1 MIDAM
6 WKRLETHQDFADV
19 RGYGK
24 EWRAM
29 WSERN
34 ETNAILAGAAANHQA
49 GEWQRFMKGN
59 GLASA
64 ASWAK
69 CRADALSATD
79 ATEWVRA
86 VLRAQQT
93 IKRAEQDAE
102 LAAMRAIEWLDRAE
116 GKT

>member
-1 MIDAM
+1 
-6 WKRLETHQDFADV
+6 
-19 RGYGK
+19 
-24 EWRAM
+24 
-29 WSERN
+29 
-34 ETNAILAGAAANHQA
+34 
-49 GEWQRFMKGN
+49 MKGN
-59 GLASA
+59 GFASA

-93 IKRAEQDAE
+93 IKRAEGDAE
-102 LAAMRAIEWLDRAE
+102 LAAMRAIDWLDRAE